1 MLDTLRRGRIGQ
13 TIAHMPAVATAP
25 EQLVYVQDEEHPFSN
40 SGEGDELVRPVTV
53 DNCDTGACEL
63 PSKFTSS

>member
-1 MLDTLRRGRIGQ
+1 MLDTLRRVGSADNR
-13 TIAHMPAVATAP
+13 AHACSGNRS
-25 EQLVYVQDEEHPFSN
+25 EQLVHVQDEEHPCKF
-40 SGEGDELVRPVTV
+40 GEGDELVRPVTV